1 MDDEPFEVLLVED
14 NPGDARLI
22 KELLHEGGERDLRL
36 THVTS
41 LREAIDRL
49 SMDAPVT
56 HAVLLD
62 LGLPDETGLETLRR
76 LLPSAGRSSVVVMTG
91 VNDEELGV
99 SALQE
104 GAQDYLVKGQVDG
117 RALRRALRY
126 AIERQGI
133 QTELRGLSMKDDLT
147 GLLNRRGF
155 LLLAGQQ
162 LRVARR
168 HGGAFL
174 LGFVDLDG
182 LKQINDTL
190 GHAAGDCTIAE
201 MAHLL
206 RGCFRQRDLL
216 ARLGGDEFAVLATDA
231 AEQGEV
237 VVRARVTAALTAANA
252 RPNRACGIGCSMGF
266 LSCRA
271 SEAVSIE
278 DLLQKA
284 DALMYE
290 EKEKRKGDRRP

>member
-1 MDDEPFEVLLVED
+1 MEDEPFEVLLVED
-14 NPGDARLI
+14 NPGDVRLI
-22 KELLHEGGERDLRL
+22 AELLKEGGERDFRL

-49 SMDAPVT
+49 SVDGPVT

-62 LGLPDETGLETLRR
+62 LGLPDETGLDTLRR
-76 LLPSAGRSSVVVMTG
+76 ILPSAGRSSVVVITG
-91 VNDEELGV
+91 VNDEQLGV
-99 SALQE
+99 SAVQE

-117 RALRRALRY
+117 RSLRRALRY

-155 LLLAGQQ
+155 LLLAQQQ
-162 LRVARR
+162 LRAARR
-168 HGGAFL
+168 HGGAFVLGL
-174 LGFVDLDG
+174 LDLDG

-190 GHAAGDCTIAE
+190 GHVAGDRAIAE
-201 MAHLL
+201 MADLL

-231 AEQGEV
+231 AQQGDV
-237 VVRARVTAALTAANA
+237 VMRARVTAALQAANT
-252 RPNRACGIGCSMGF
+252 RSNRTYDIGCSMGF
-266 LSCRA
+266 LRCLSAETA
-271 SEAVSIE
+271 SIQER
-278 DLLQKA
+278 LQRA

-290 EKEKRKGDRRP
+290 EKRKANRRA

>member
-1 MDDEPFEVLLVED
+1 MADEPFEVLLVED

-22 KELLHEGGERDLRL
+22 KELLKEGGERDFRL

-41 LREAIDRL
+41 LQEAIDRL
-49 SMDAPVT
+49 SVDGAVT

-62 LGLPDETGLETLRR
+62 LGLPDETGLDTLRR
-76 LLPSAGRSSVVVMTG
+76 ILPSAGRSSVVVITG
-91 VNDEELGV
+91 VNDEQLGV
-99 SALQE
+99 SAVQE

-117 RALRRALRY
+117 RSLRRALRY

-155 LLLAGQQ
+155 LLLAQQQ
-162 LRVARR
+162 LRAARR
-168 HGGAFL
+168 HGGAFVLGL
-174 LGFVDLDG
+174 LDLDG

-190 GHAAGDCTIAE
+190 GHVAGDRAIAE
-201 MAHLL
+201 MADLL

-231 AEQGEV
+231 GQQGEV
-237 VVRARVTAALTAANA
+237 VLRARVTAALQAANA
-252 RPNRACGIGCSMGF
+252 RSNRPYEIGCSMGF
-266 LSCRA
+266 LRCLSAETA
-271 SEAVSIE
+271 SIQER
-278 DLLQKA
+278 LQRA

-290 EKEKRKGDRRP
+290 EKKKADRRA

>member
-1 MDDEPFEVLLVED
+1 MDDELFDVLLVED

-22 KELLHEGGERDLRL
+22 KELLQEGGERDLRL

-49 SMDAPVT
+49 SLDGPVT

-62 LGLPDETGLETLRR
+62 LGLPDETGLDTLRR
-76 LLPSAGRSSVVVMTG
+76 LLPSAGGSSVVVMTG
-91 VNDEELGV
+91 VSDEELGV

-117 RALRRALRY
+117 RSLRRALRY

-133 QTELRGLSMKDDLT
+133 QAELRGLSMKDDLT

-155 LLLAGQQ
+155 LLLAQQQ
-162 LRVARR
+162 LKSARR
-168 HGGAFL
+168 HGSSFL
-174 LGFVDLDG
+174 LGFVDVNG

-190 GHAAGDCTIAE
+190 GHAAGDQAIVE
-201 MAHLL
+201 MAGVL
-206 RGCFRQRDLL
+206 RACFRRRDLL
-216 ARLGGDEFAVLATDA
+216 GRLGGDEFALLATDA
-231 AEQGEV
+231 AQQDEG
-237 VVRARVTAALTAANA
+237 VVRARVAAALAAANA
-252 RPNRACGIGCSMGF
+252 RPNRSYEIGCSIG
-266 LSCRA
+266 LATCQA
-271 SEAVSIE
+271 AQTASIE
-278 DLLQKA
+278 ELLQKA

-290 EKEKRKGDRRP
+290 EKRKTDPRP

>member
-1 MDDEPFEVLLVED
+1 VDDEQFEVLLVED

-22 KELLHEGGERDLRL
+22 RELLNESGERDLNL

-41 LREAIDRL
+41 LREAIERL
-49 SMDAPVT
+49 SIDGLVA

-62 LGLPDETGLETLRR
+62 LGLPDEAGLETLRR
-76 LLPSAGRSSVVVMTG
+76 LLPAAGRSSVVVMTG
-91 VNDEELGV
+91 VNDEQLGV

-126 AIERQGI
+126 AIERHGI
-133 QTELRGLSMKDDLT
+133 QAELRGLSMKDDLT

-162 LRVARR
+162 LRAARR

-174 LGFVDLDG
+174 LGFADLDG

-190 GHAAGDCTIAE
+190 GHAAGDCAIAE
-201 MAHLL
+201 MAHVL
-206 RGCFRQRDLL
+206 RDCFRQRDLL
-216 ARLGGDEFAVLATDA
+216 ARLGGDEFAMLATDA

-237 VVRARVTAALTAANA
+237 VVRARVTAALAAANA
-252 RPNRACGIGCSMGF
+252 RPDRAYEIGCSIGY

-271 SEAVSIE
+271 ADMASIE
-278 DLLQKA
+278 ELLQRA
-284 DALMYE
+284 DELMYE
-290 EKEKRKGDRRP
+290 EKRKRDRRP

>member
-1 MDDEPFEVLLVED
+1 MDDDKFEVLLVED

-22 KELLHEGGERDLRL
+22 KELLNEGGEHDLRL

-41 LREAIDRL
+41 LQEAIDRL
-49 SMDAPVT
+49 SVDGVVT

-91 VNDEELGV
+91 VNDELLGV

-126 AIERQGI
+126 AIERNGI
-133 QTELRGLSMKDDLT
+133 QAELRGLSMKDDLT

-155 LLLAGQQ
+155 LLAAQQQ
-162 LRVARR
+162 LQAARR
-168 HGGAFL
+168 NDGAVL
-174 LGFVDLDG
+174 LGFVDFDG
-182 LKQINDTL
+182 LKEINDTL
-190 GHAAGDCTIAE
+190 GHAAGDRALAE
-201 MAHLL
+201 MADVL
-206 RGCFRQRDLL
+206 RCCFRQRDLL
-216 ARLGGDEFAVLATDA
+216 ARLGGDEFALLATDA
-231 AEQGEV
+231 GLQLEL
-237 VVRARVTAALTAANA
+237 VVRARLAAALEAANA
-252 RPNRACGIGCSMGF
+252 RPDRAYRIGCSIGC
-266 LSCRA
+266 LTCRA
-271 SEAVSIE
+271 TETASIE
-278 DLLQKA
+278 DLLQRA

-290 EKEKRKGDRRP
+290 EKKRRTEDPS

>member
-1 MDDEPFEVLLVED
+1 VDEERFEVLLVED

-22 KELLHEGGERDLRL
+22 KELLKESGERDLNV

-41 LREAIDRL
+41 LREAIESL
-49 SMDAPVT
+49 AVEGFVT

-91 VNDEELGV
+91 VNDEQLGV

-117 RALRRALRY
+117 RALRRSLRY

-133 QTELRGLSMKDDLT
+133 QAELRGLSMKDDLT

-155 LLLAGQQ
+155 LLLAHQQ
-162 LRVARR
+162 IKAARR
-168 HGGAFL
+168 LGSAFL
-174 LGFVDLDG
+174 LGFIDLDG

-190 GHAAGDCTIAE
+190 GHAAGDCAIVE
-201 MAHLL
+201 MAGVL
-206 RGCFRQRDLL
+206 RACFRRRDLL
-216 ARLGGDEFAVLATDA
+216 ARIGGDEFALLATDA
-231 AEQGEV
+231 TQQDEV
-237 VVRARVTAALTAANA
+237 IVRARVAAALAAANA
-252 RPNRACGIGCSMGF
+252 GPNRAYEIGCSIGF
-266 LSCRA
+266 LTCQGA
-271 SEAVSIE
+271 EGAPIE
-278 DLLQKA
+278 ELLQRA

-290 EKEKRKGDRRP
+290 EKRKTNRRP